1 MANQKD
7 GIYNDLLII
16 NASQGK
22 IRINGSVQKYHQ
34 RLSTEANP
42 GQSPENI
49 ALEVGQFLQIASE

>member
-22 IRINGSVQKYHQ
+22 IRINVQKYHQ